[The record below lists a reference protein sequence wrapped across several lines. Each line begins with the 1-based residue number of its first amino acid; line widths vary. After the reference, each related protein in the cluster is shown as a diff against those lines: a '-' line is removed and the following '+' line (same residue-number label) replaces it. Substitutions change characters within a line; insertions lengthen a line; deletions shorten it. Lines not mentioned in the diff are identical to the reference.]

1 MQCYK
6 YKIGYLR
13 GKVLE
18 SEGKYHEALST
29 YNESLSLHPTH
40 DDLRKAIG
48 KMHRLLGDHDK
59 SIEIFNKLLLPSPR
73 SGELNLEIA
82 KSYYADRNRKKA
94 LKHLKTALDV
104 WKNADAIFKPAI
116 EARENWA
123 EWNQVN

>member
-18 SEGKYHEALST
+18 SEGKHHEALTT
-29 YNESLSLHPTH
+29 YNESLSLYPAHYE
-40 DDLRKAIG
+40 LRKAIG
-48 KMHRLLGDHDK
+48 KVHRLLADYDK
-59 SIEIFNKLLLPSPR
+59 SIYIFKQLLLSSPI

-82 KSYYADRNRKKA
+82 KSYYADGNRQKA
-94 LKHLKTALDV
+94 LEHLKTALDI
-104 WKNADAIFKPAI
+104 WKDSDATYKLAI
-116 EARENWA
+116 EVRSKWS

>member
-18 SEGKYHEALST
+18 SEGKYHEALTT
-29 YNESLSLHPTH
+29 YNESLSYYPRHFE
-40 DDLRKAIG
+40 LRKAIG
-48 KMHRLLGDHDK
+48 KVLRLLADYDQ
-59 SIEIFNKLLLPSPR
+59 SIDIFKQLLLSSPI

-82 KSYYADRNRKKA
+82 KSYYADGNRQKA
-94 LKHLKTALDV
+94 FEHIKTVLDV
-104 WKNADAIFKPAI
+104 WKDADATYKPAI
-116 EARENWA
+116 EVRSKWS

>member
-18 SEGKYHEALST
+18 SEGKYHEALTT
-29 YNESLSLHPTH
+29 YNESLTLDPTH
-40 DDLRKAIG
+40 YELRKAIG
-48 KMHRLLGDHDK
+48 KVLRLLADYDQ
-59 SIEIFNKLLLPSPR
+59 SIDIFKQLLLSSPI

-82 KSYYADRNRKKA
+82 KSYYANGDRQKA
-94 LKHLKTALDV
+94 LKHLKTTLDV
-104 WKNADAIFKPAI
+104 WKDADAGYKPAI
-116 EARENWA
+116 EVRSKWT